1 MSRPLCLLSLLALAS
16 ACVAPWPPLELC
28 PESGCSS
35 GEPGTSSSGSSDS
48 PVPTGDVQ
56 TVTGASATTDDD
68 PGPTP
73 TTLTTGEPD
82 DAPPVIELF
91 EFEPSMLSEAGPSI
105 ATLKVRGN
113 VTNVQI
119 SREGQIVASGPPDS
133 LEYTFEVTSAKFNK
147 EPHTFTARAFDGKG
161 GVAEATAEVE
171 VKLPASGA
179 VRCTFQDTLVA
190 TQSGINNLVFDDGD
204 VVAIGFRDSGG
215 GPRTTLW
222 RFDPKSCAPRP
233 GWPRTVQEWSASQVV
248 KNAASA
254 GVAVALD
261 ENGYLA
267 IAGNLIEGGKTRPYV
282 ALLTPEGSLIWET
295 TGELGDQAAGVAKVR
310 WPHERIVMVGSRLTN
325 ANPPRYDGLVIGFH
339 EQTSPW
345 VDVLKAPFTAN
356 EAHKDIPNDRSEK
369 VLAVLADPDTAEVFV
384 VGERE
389 FRPAENAPDTFQRT
403 FVIRLYPDGGRISTW
418 TSSGDFL
425 PHDSARSLK
434 RCGSALLAGGWTRD
448 KPVGSKP
455 QPLVRWIDAA
465 GTSAGRRSEPLADT
479 QTFGIDCDREGK
491 VVSAGARTLGNQTD
505 VALYAFLDLDEPL
518 VWQAQHDGL
527 DMADD
532 GAAGLACDRWGF
544 CAWGGF
550 ETVNGTVRAILR
562 VHAP

>member
-1 MSRPLCLLSLLALAS
+1 MGRFPQ
-16 ACVAPWPPLELC
+16 
-28 PESGCSS
+28 
-35 GEPGTSSSGSSDS
+35 
-48 PVPTGDVQ
+48 Q
-56 TVTGASATTDDD
+56 TVTGASATTDDG
-68 PGPTP
+68 PGPAP

-82 DAPPVIELF
+82 DAPPAIELF
-91 EFEPSMLSEAGPSI
+91 EFEPPMLSEAGPSI
-105 ATLKVRGN
+105 ATLKVSDN

-119 SREGQIVASGPPDS
+119 SWEGQVVASGPPDS
-133 LEYTFEVTSAKFNK
+133 LEYTFEVTSANFNK
-147 EPHTFTARAFDGKG
+147 EAHTFTARAFDGKG
-161 GVAEATAEVE
+161 GIASATAEVE

-215 GPRTTLW
+215 GPRMTLW
-222 RFDPKSCAPRP
+222 RFDPKSCLPRP

-254 GVAVALD
+254 GVAVTID
-261 ENGYLA
+261 DNGYLA
-267 IAGNLIEGGKTRPYV
+267 LAGNLIEGGKTRPYV

-310 WPHERIVMVGSRLTN
+310 WPYERIVMVGSRLTN

-345 VDVLKAPFTAN
+345 LDVLKAPFAAD
-356 EAHKDIPNDRSEK
+356 EVADIPNKYSER
-369 VLAVLADPDTAEVFV
+369 VLAVLADPESAEVFV

-389 FRPAENAPDTFQRT
+389 FQPTDQAPVFYQRT
-403 FVIRLYPDGGRISTW
+403 FVIRFYPDGGRISTW
-418 TSSGDFL
+418 TSSGDYFL
-425 PHDSARSLK
+425 HDSARSLK
-434 RCGSALLAGGWTRD
+434 RCNSSLLVGGWTRD
-448 KPVGSKP
+448 VPPSAKP
-455 QPLVRWIDAA
+455 QPLVRWIDPA
-465 GTSAGRRSEPLADT
+465 GSSSGRRVEPLIGM
-479 QTFGIDCDREGK
+479 QTFGVDCDREGK
-491 VVSAGARTLGNQTD
+491 VVSAGALTLGNQTD

-518 VWQAQHDGL
+518 AWQAQHDGL

-532 GAAGLACDRWGF
+532 GAAGLACDTWGF

-550 ETVNGTVRAILR
+550 ETVNGRVRAILR